1 MHDSKNR
8 ISSEKAEAA
17 EIIQR
22 DGTSARKKR
31 NRKLKELSAID
42 KIYIVH
48 KVMHGKEKHA
58 EVAEQFQVKD

>member
-17 EIIQR
+17 EIIKR